1 MGSLHLCYHSHFILV
16 LTVLALGWLMTETG
30 WYQLAE
36 SFWWLFS
43 VFSLV
48 DVLWWVLTCDTK
60 IFTLHPYSSMY
71 IHMFLPQT
79 SLFLVFQYFHSR
91 KKDGRCF
98 LWFRS
103 LTSGQLFFH
112 TKWTA
117 RCTTWS
123 SAHWEDFP
131 SLLSLK
137 TTPQC
142 GCNAA
147 TVCFQLAPT
156 YWSNPSVN
164 QTNAF
169 VFSFSWSYQIPIEP
183 QVWAE
188 GAHGCNSLDLC
199 GRGNPGCLLM
209 HFAGALWSY
218 VYSVL
223 DVTLPSYIFARPAQ
237 HYASWVC

>member
-60 IFTLHPYSSMY
+60 IFTLHPYSSTY

-91 KKDGRCF
+91 KKDGHCF

-131 SLLSLK
+131 SLLSFK

-156 YWSNPSVN
+156 YWSIWISQPPFWKAGVWNYSPTKTTHN
-164 QTNAF
+164 RRKI
-169 VFSFSWSYQIPIEP
+169 IP
-183 QVWAE
+183 QGKSGACCE
-188 GAHGCNSLDLC
+188 G
-199 GRGNPGCLLM
+199 
-209 HFAGALWSY
+209 
-218 VYSVL
+218 
-223 DVTLPSYIFARPAQ
+223 
-237 HYASWVC
+237 